1 MKKDSLTQEKL
12 KHLSSFIT
20 PVSDITTAVKS
31 IPEKYLLEPN
41 LPIGVFIQESLNI
54 HFVAQDDR
62 EILTS
67 RGLNWGIIDELP
79 RRIEYLQKCEM
90 EWWKARF
97 SLSPETKEYFRIMD
111 LAQATS
117 EVLIRAFEF
126 LADNDDNLTTA
137 INNIK
142 KGNDEFELV
151 FDIQALNALCER
163 EKTKLEAIGVAP
175 QTFIDARYCVEHFP
189 MAASL
194 YDMDCSESLA
204 QINRNQAYTFLLVA
218 IEEVRRCARHAF
230 WDDKKH
236 LRVYLSEY
244 FIRRKK

>member
-12 KHLSSFIT
+12 KQLASFIK
-20 PVSDITTAVKS
+20 PVSDIATAAGT

-41 LPIGVFIQESLNI
+41 LPVGVFVQETLNI
-54 HFVAQDDR
+54 QFYAQDDR

-67 RGLNWGIIDELP
+67 RGLDWDIIDDLP
-79 RRIEYLQKCEM
+79 RRIDYLQECEM
-90 EWWKARF
+90 AWWKTRF

-111 LAQATS
+111 LAQTTS
-117 EVLIRAFEF
+117 EELIRAFEF

-142 KGNDEFELV
+142 KGNDKFELV
-151 FDIQALNALCER
+151 FDIQALNLLCER
-163 EKTKLEAIGVAP
+163 EKMKLKAIGVAP
-175 QTFIDARYCVEHFP
+175 QTFIDARYCAEHFP
-189 MAASL
+189 MAASI
-194 YDMDCSESLA
+194 YDTDCSASVA
-204 QINRNQAYTFLLVA
+204 QKKRNQAYTFLLVA

-236 LRVYLSEY
+236 LRGYLSEY
-244 FIRRKK
+244 FIRRRK